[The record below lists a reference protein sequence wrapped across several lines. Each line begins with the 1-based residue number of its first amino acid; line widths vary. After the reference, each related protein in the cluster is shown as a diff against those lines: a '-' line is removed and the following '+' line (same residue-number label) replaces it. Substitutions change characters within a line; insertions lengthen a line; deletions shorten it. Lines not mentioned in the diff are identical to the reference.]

1 MFTFKLVGLCKIVDL
16 FSLFFLL
23 GGGVGG
29 IWNCFFGIAFAR
41 VSITFF
47 LSGCRWCNRRLCSL
61 KRKY

>member
-23 GGGVGG
+23 GGGG

-41 VSITFF
+41 VSII
-47 LSGCRWCNRRLCSL
+47 SGCRWCNRRLCLL
-61 KRKY
+61 KRQY

>member
-1 MFTFKLVGLCKIVDL
+1 MFTIKLVGLCKIVDL

-47 LSGCRWCNRRLCSL
+47 LSGC
-61 KRKY
+61 